1 MTLPS
6 LLPSSFRKLTSIYDI
21 TEHTTA
27 PKTGNAWNIVCI
39 NLLSAEALQFIMKQW
54 SSVPRDISKSK
65 LMSFRLPPQE
75 DYEAGVSRVSPS

>member
-27 PKTGNAWNIVCI
+27 PKTGYAWNIVCI
-39 NLLSAEALQFIMKQW
+39 KLLSAEALQ
-54 SSVPRDISKSK
+54 
-65 LMSFRLPPQE
+65 LY
-75 DYEAGVSRVSPS
+75 YERVVQRS